1 MSGKHV
7 AADNLVILGILDD
20 LLNFF
25 DSTINLFAD
34 TANHNDVISR
44 SIASIGAE
52 LNGQGL
58 VFTDDP
64 AKRKSTSGTKSRCQ
78 QI

>member
-1 MSGKHV
+1 MSGTHV

-20 LLNFF
+20 LLNFL
-25 DSTINLFAD
+25 DSAINVFAD

-44 SIASIGAE
+44 SITSISAE
-52 LNGQGL
+52 FNGQSL

-64 AKRKSTSGTKSRCQ
+64 VCKKEINIKD
-78 QI
+78 